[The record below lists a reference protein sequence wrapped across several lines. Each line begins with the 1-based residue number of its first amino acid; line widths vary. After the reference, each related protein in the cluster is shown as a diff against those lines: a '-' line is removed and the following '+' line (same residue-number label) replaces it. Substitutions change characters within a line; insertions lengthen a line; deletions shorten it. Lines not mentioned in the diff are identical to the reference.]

1 MPDQRRNIMIYV
13 AGIMC
18 YKFGI
23 EYFNGAFLALANERF
38 GEARYEKLGLLTGLN
53 YAAQGIG
60 SIAIAPLVK
69 RMPIRIVLMGAIIAF
84 GVVSAMIMI
93 VDATTGGKI
102 KFKTANDEVQYGSWN
117 PNLMFPIFTFSGL
130 SYGMVELIRRV
141 IPRDIV
147 GGDPAR
153 LKKMDGLVHVL
164 YEVAGT
170 IGALTSERLIDKF
183 GYNYSSFLSPPLFC
197 LAGAIWWFL
206 DVYKPNKDV
215 VLNEKV
221 EYDGKRASP
230 TSSVELIKVDPE
242 RSTLLQNWQKA
253 FHGFIK
259 AFYYGAWLCFTHR
272 KFIWLIPS
280 YTFALYG
287 HRYLENGV
295 VQIYAKS
302 VLGNSGLA
310 QVIVGGSNLGELLGA
325 ASVMLFTQAVPTP
338 IPWLRMDAMT
348 LNLIWIIPFF
358 TLQGSANSR
367 AWKLAPC
374 MIPIS
379 YGWAGGDVS
388 LAAYIQSTLSKLE
401 QEDDE
406 VSALG
411 AVMAFLYVT
420 YIVLYSVLSTQLG
433 RWIDKQLRDLQGDA
447 LVSRA
452 QYSLKMIGGVHF
464 TVLSLI
470 IFTATFIPR
479 GAVALNPKNIEQK
492 VPGDPEKDD
501 RERPVEDTNVPVTQ
515 LQLAPPAVS
524 REEFIAEPIQIYDY
538 QPEHSSY
545 PSYPSHARQS
555 ENWITNHQVR
565 RMHPAD
571 R

>member
-38 GEARYEKLGLLTGLN
+38 GEQRYEKLGLLTKLN

-84 GVVSAMIMI
+84 GIVSAMIMV

-102 KFKTANDEVQYGSWN
+102 KFKTSNNEVQYGSWN
-117 PNLMFPIFTFSGL
+117 PNLLFPIFTFSGL

-197 LAGAIWWFL
+197 LAGGIWWFL

-338 IPWLRMDAMT
+338 IPWLRMDAIT

-358 TLQGSANSR
+358 ALQGSSNST

-401 QEDDE
+401 QEDDD

-433 RWIDKQLRDLQGDA
+433 RWIDTQLRDVKGDL

-452 QYSLKMIGGVHF
+452 RHALKMVGGVHF
-464 TVLSLI
+464 SVLSLI
-470 IFTATFIPR
+470 IFAATFIPR
-479 GAVALNPKNIEQK
+479 GAVALNPKNLEER
-492 VPGDPEKDD
+492 VAVNDPEKDEQEHIASD
-501 RERPVEDTNVPVTQ
+501 NTPVTH
-515 LQLAPPAVS
+515 LQLSPPTLTK
-524 REEFIAEPIQIYDY
+524 EDFIAEPIQVYERH
-538 QPEHSSY
+538 PNLSY
-545 PSYPSHARQS
+545 PSNAVHNEHWSNNHNIQRLHPS
-555 ENWITNHQVR
+555 
-565 RMHPAD
+565 D